1 MTTPW
6 LIEARDP
13 LIFRDGRPIGGNAPI
28 ETVDFPLPS
37 TLAGAVRGR
46 LASDDHGFMFRGRG
60 MRCDAELDALRQIAV
75 RGPLLA
81 ELTPTGDV
89 QGWLFPAPRDVL
101 VREDGPDLT
110 LTPLRP
116 RALAPG
122 RQISGMAA
130 AGLLPV
136 APLTAAPRNKPRAAP
151 LHFWREAQTMAWLTG
166 APLPACTAA
175 ELGIAAL
182 PRESRMHLVM
192 QPGQRVGLDG
202 GLFETTGL
210 RFTEVP
216 TADDGP
222 PRLSGVRQYALSV
235 CCPGGEVGG
244 RSLQLRREMAPLGG
258 ERRLARWSPAPH
270 AHRWPD
276 PPDALFAAIASTRR
290 ARVVLVTPALFAGGA
305 LPGWSG
311 HSWPLGGPITATV
324 RAACVPA
331 PQIVSGWD
339 MAGNRPKPTRRMAAS
354 GSVYFVELYGGDR
367 SEIHAWITRS
377 WLQCVS
383 DEDTDRRD
391 GFGLA
396 TIGVW
401 NEETACP

>member
-46 LASDDHGFMFRGRG
+46 IASDDHGFMFRGRG
-60 MRCDAELDALRQIAV
+60 PRCDRQLDELRQIPV
-75 RGPLLA
+75 RGPVLA
-81 ELTPTGDV
+81 ELTPAGEIL
-89 QGWLFPAPRDVL
+89 GWLFPAPRDAI
-101 VREDGPDLT
+101 VREEGQNLA

-116 RALAPG
+116 RPLPPG
-122 RQISGMAA
+122 RQI
-130 AGLLPV
+130 AGLADAGLIPV
-136 APLTAAPRNKPRAAP
+136 APRDGLPYGKSHGEQ
-151 LHFWREAQTMAWLTG
+151 LQFWREQQTMAWLEGTPV
-166 APLPACTAA
+166 APCPPA
-175 ELGIAAL
+175 ELGLPAL

-192 QPGQRVGLDG
+192 QPGQRVGVDG

-210 RFTEVP
+210 RFMQTHGR
-216 TADDGP
+216 A
-222 PRLSGVRQYALSV
+222 PRLGNLRHYALSA
-235 CCPGGEVGG
+235 CCPGGIIDGK
-244 RSLQLRREMAPLGG
+244 RLDLRRELAPLGG
-258 ERRLARWSPAPH
+258 ERRLARWSPTPQGR
-270 AHRWPD
+270 RWPD
-276 PPDALFAAIASTRR
+276 SPKGLFSAIASTRR
-290 ARVVLVTPALFAGGA
+290 ARIVLATPAIFTDGA

-311 HSWPLGGPITATV
+311 RSWPHGGPVVATV
-324 RAACVPA
+324 RAACVPS

-339 MAGNRPKPTRRMAAS
+339 MANNRPKPARRMAAS
-354 GSVYFVELYGGDR
+354 GSVYFVELTGGGATDI
-367 SEIHAWITRS
+367 EQWITRS

-383 DEDTDRRD
+383 DDDTDRRD

-401 NEETACP
+401 PEETECP